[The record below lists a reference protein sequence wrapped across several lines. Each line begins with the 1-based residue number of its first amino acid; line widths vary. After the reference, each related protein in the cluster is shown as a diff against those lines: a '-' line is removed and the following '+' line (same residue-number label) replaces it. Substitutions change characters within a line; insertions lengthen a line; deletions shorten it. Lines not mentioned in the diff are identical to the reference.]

1 MIIRFGIPAT
11 FFLLVKSDGILAFS
25 AYTLAVTVPSMSH
38 DKLRQRIAAYLWL
51 GVMLLMASVLVAI
64 FHVKNPGYPFK
75 L

>member
-1 MIIRFGIPAT
+1 MRILTSLRFSCI
-11 FFLLVKSDGILAFS
+11 VIDGILAFS
-25 AYTLAVTVPSMSH
+25 AYTLAVTVPSLSH

-51 GVMLLMASVLVAI
+51 GVMLFMASILVSI